1 MKEVYNMR
9 KRKPDQKGFTLI
21 EVIVTL
27 VLVGITAALAG
38 MWIVSV
44 VNGYVFTKMNADTV
58 QKAQL
63 AMTRLTK
70 ELSALKSVSIAG
82 ADNIS
87 FSRIDTINISTTT
100 VTETAV
106 TISKS
111 GSQLL
116 IDGRPLTDSVNAFT
130 LKYCDDNFASP
141 GCSGSWTTDK
151 RIIEI
156 SLALTGADNKTST
169 FTKRVMP
176 RNI

>member
-1 MKEVYNMR
+1 MKIRGKNE
-9 KRKPDQKGFTLI
+9 KGFTLV

-44 VNGYVFTKMNADTV
+44 VNGYIFTKMNADTV

-63 AMTRLTK
+63 AMTRITK
-70 ELSALKSVSIAG
+70 ELSALKSVTSAG
-82 ADNIS
+82 TDNIS
-87 FSRIDTINISTTT
+87 FSRIGEINISTGV

-106 TISKS
+106 TISRS

-116 IDGRPLTDSVNAFT
+116 INGSPLTDSVNAFT
-130 LKYCDDNFASP
+130 LTYCDDNFVTP

-151 RIIEI
+151 RIIEVT
-156 SLALTGADNKTST
+156 LALTGADNTTST